1 LHAIPHG
8 VALPGVH
15 VAVPLLGTAHT
26 FPHVTQLFVSLG
38 SKHVPLQSSVVL
50 PLHATVH
57 IPVVHCAIPIPASG
71 PGHTLLHEPQWFGS
85 FDSFTHT
92 PLQSTVPASQ
102 LGPVST
108 GASIAEPSPGLP
120 VSATLLSLVPEST
133 VPVSPIIDESTTV
146 PLSTSPSAPASVPPP
161 PHVLLS
167 AQVPNVSVP
176 QPAASSGSA
185 ASPVNPT
192 QSPSVTA

>member
-1 LHAIPHG
+1 
-8 VALPGVH
+8 LPGVH

-38 SKHVPLQSSVVL
+38 SKHIPLQSSVVVPSHVTL
-50 PLHATVH
+50 H
-57 IPVVHCAIPIPASG
+57 IPDVHCAIPIPASG

-85 FDSFTHT
+85 VCSFTHV

-102 LGPVST
+102 LGPVSPVELSC
-108 GASIAEPSPGLP
+108 GAPVSPG
-120 VSATLLSLVPEST
+120 TLLSLVPEST
-133 VPVSPIIDESTTV
+133 PVPVSPVIDESTTV
-146 PLSTSPSAPASVPPP
+146 LLSTSPSTPASPPP

-176 QPAASSGSA
+176 QPAAASGSV